1 MVFNKDVLFI
11 HLGKTGG
18 MSVTDYLCNTLKPP
32 VYHVLPQSSLEK
44 VKALGY
50 EEMIPGNRHGS
61 LSAAQEIIAPY
72 NLKLAD
78 FKLILVVVRN
88 PFDLHFSYFKQ
99 LRKPH
104 AFKRLSENPK
114 NKNLLDAAM
123 GEYDAFAQKDFVHYN
138 GMLSTFFEID
148 GKRPENLQIVKFE
161 ELATKVPELVRP
173 YVVNDY
179 PFPHENKSI
188 DNSLPPKRLS
198 DEAAAAIKHKYYYIF
213 KNFYPALLAET
224 ERNRTSETQQKSKY
238 LFVGGCARSGTSILT
253 NIIGMHQRVVLGM
266 ERYNNLMKPQKFQ
279 LSAEHFEKN
288 RFLTIH
294 ENDTGYTDFN
304 KFRCHGSISE
314 KWDSAALFGTK
325 YTFADQVFWK
335 LKQVFGNFHYLYI
348 YRNIYDVAESWN
360 RKAANGINWPA
371 GKNYIMAVERWNESL
386 GNTLTEL
393 RSGADIICLS
403 YEEMLYSKKSIQ
415 PIFDRLG
422 LQIDENVLRELTEA
436 RKKAPKKK
444 FEKGMLSEN
453 EVEYIR
459 NNARHEL
466 YDEIHSKFNILQ

>member
-1 MVFNKDVLFI
+1 MVFNQNVLFI

-32 VYHVLPQSSLEK
+32 VYHVLPQSHLENSK
-44 VKALGY
+44 PLGY
-50 EEMIPGNRHGS
+50 EQRIPGNRHGS
-61 LSAAQEIIAPY
+61 LSVAQEIIATY

-78 FKLILVVVRN
+78 FNLIFVIARN
-88 PFDLHFSYFKQ
+88 PFDLDFSYFKH

-104 AFKRLSENPK
+104 VFKRLSENPK

-123 GEYDAFAQKDFVHYN
+123 GNYEAFTQRDFVHYI
-138 GMLSTFFEID
+138 GMLSAFFEID

-179 PFPHENKSI
+179 TFPHRNKSS
-188 DNSLPPKRLS
+188 DNSVQPQKLS
-198 DEAAAAIKHKYYYIF
+198 IKAIAAIKHKYYYLF
-213 KNFYPALLAET
+213 QNFYPELLAKT
-224 ERNRTSETQQKSKY
+224 VLNRTSERQQKSKY
-238 LFVGGCARSGTSILT
+238 IFVGGCARSGTSILA
-253 NIIGMHQRVVLGM
+253 NIIGGHQRIVLGM
-266 ERYNNLMKPQKFQ
+266 ERFNNLMKPRKFQ
-279 LSAEHFEKN
+279 LSQEHFEKT

-304 KFRCHGSISE
+304 KFRCHWSIAE
-314 KWDSAALFGTK
+314 KWDKALLFGTK
-325 YTFADQVFWK
+325 YTFADQVLWK
-335 LKQVFGNFHYLYI
+335 IKQNFGNFHYLYI

-360 RKAANGINWPA
+360 RKAAKGEKWPA
-371 GKNYIMAVERWNESL
+371 KNNYQMAVQRWNESL

-393 RSGADIICLS
+393 QCGSDIICIS
-403 YEEMLYSKKSIQ
+403 YDDLLYSEKSIQ

-422 LQIDENVLRELTEA
+422 IPIDENVLRELTDA
-436 RKKAPKKK
+436 RKEAPNKKLA
-444 FEKGMLSEN
+444 KGMLSEN

-459 NNARHEL
+459 NNARFEL
-466 YDEIHSKFNILQ
+466 YDEIHSKFNILR